1 MSLLNISAK
10 LDQYV
15 IQNYSNPLNV
25 NMADVPF
32 DDSNK
37 DTWISIRF
45 NPTGANLIGL
55 DGTSQGRQELSGLYT
70 VRCYANYRKT
80 SLSIADEVKLLLDG
94 LQIDSLYLE
103 NGEPTPPIELDG
115 NIWETTLNFRLTE
128 S

>member
-1 MSLLNISAK
+1 MGLLNISAK

-15 IQNYSNPLNV
+15 IQNYSSPANV

-37 DTWISIRF
+37 DTWISVRF

-80 SLSIADEVKLLLDG
+80 SLSIADEVKALLDG
-94 LQIDSLYLE
+94 LVLDSIYLD
-103 NGEPTPPIELDG
+103 NGIPIPPIELDG
-115 NIWETTLNFRLTE
+115 DIWETTINFRLSE